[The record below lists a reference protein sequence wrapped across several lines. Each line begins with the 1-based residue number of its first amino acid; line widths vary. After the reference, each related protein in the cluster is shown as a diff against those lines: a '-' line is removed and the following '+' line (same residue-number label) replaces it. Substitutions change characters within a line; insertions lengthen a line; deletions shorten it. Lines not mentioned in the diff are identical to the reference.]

1 MGLIEV
7 VYLLFILSRKCVLF
21 TLYFIGD
28 LSYGKSKLG

>member
-7 VYLLFILSRKCVLF
+7 FYLLFILLRKYVLF

-28 LSYGKSKLG
+28 LSYREK